1 MAGVPYGTAKEA
13 LLQAAVTIAATR
25 GLRGLTYRSV
35 AVAAGV
41 THGSVRYHFGSWD
54 ALVEEALLHCVG
66 PSIDDIH
73 LRSPGLGFGELA
85 SGIVEMVTGHPEVQA
100 FQFELYLEGRRRPEI
115 AAVMERVNARYRA
128 AVREELVRNGLGD
141 PDLAELVFLTIDA
154 LVLHQTAFG
163 GVERTERAV
172 AALRRLLRSHAD
184 RDADQHAADPAGWS
198 G

>member
-35 AVAAGV
+35 AAAAGV

-73 LRSPGLGFGELA
+73 LRSPA
-85 SGIVEMVTGHPEVQA
+85 SASASWPRASSRWSPGTPRSRRSSSSSTWRA
-100 FQFELYLEGRRRPEI
+100 AAGRRSP
-115 AAVMERVNARYRA
+115 
-128 AVREELVRNGLGD
+128 
-141 PDLAELVFLTIDA
+141 
-154 LVLHQTAFG
+154 
-163 GVERTERAV
+163 
-172 AALRRLLRSHAD
+172 RS
-184 RDADQHAADPAGWS
+184 WS